1 MITIRQPHEM
11 IADPANIIVRHY
23 AGSLSYGTN
32 LPTSDTDIRGIFCA
46 DEVYH
51 RSPWYTVNEVTIQD
65 EEDSKL
71 YELTK
76 FMQLVVDQNPNILE
90 SLWVDPQHVLTT
102 SAAYD
107 YLVSR
112 RSELLSTKVAFT
124 FSGYAVSQ
132 LKRIKG
138 HNKWINNPQEVDPP
152 KQSQYFSLIQNFTP
166 NKVFKMD
173 HTTLMAINVGHRFVH
188 FGGEIYGIYATS
200 DSKTLFDVNTTIN
213 VDAGIPQTTHNKV
226 PLFVVKF
233 NKDEY
238 LLAKTQWK
246 QYWDWKNNRNE
257 ARSELEEQFG
267 YDTKHAMHLV
277 RLLRMGSEILTTGQ
291 VNVLRPDAP
300 ELLDIRHGKLTYE
313 EVVEYATGMD
323 DQIRNVD
330 YKQSSLRKT
339 VDSKIATDIL
349 FNVQQI
355 IWDGSK

>member
-1 MITIRQPHEM
+1 MITIRQPQQMAE
-11 IADPANIIVRHY
+11 DPANIIVRHY

-51 RSPWYTVNEVTIQD
+51 RSPWFTVNEFSIPN

-90 SLWVDPQHVLTT
+90 SLWVDDSHILTT
-102 SAAYD
+102 SPAYE
-107 YLVSR
+107 YMVSK

-124 FSGYAVSQ
+124 FSGYAISQ

-138 HNKWINNPQEVDPP
+138 HNKWINNPQPVQSPT
-152 KQSQYFSLIQNFTP
+152 QSQFFSLVQNYTP
-166 NKVFKMD
+166 RKVFKVD
-173 HTTLMAINVGHRFVH
+173 HDTLMTINSGHQFVH
-188 FGGEIYGIYATS
+188 YGGEIYGIYETS
-200 DSKTLFDVNTTIN
+200 SNKNLFDRQLTIN
-213 VDAGIPQTTHNKV
+213 IDSGIPQKTRNKV

-233 NKDEY
+233 NKEEY

-246 QYWDWKNNRNE
+246 QYWDWKKNRNDS
-257 ARSELEEQFG
+257 RSVLEEQFG

-291 VNVLRPDAP
+291 VNVLRPDAQ

-313 EVVEYATGMD
+313 EIVEYATDMD
-323 DQIRNVD
+323 DKIRNID
-330 YKQSSLRKT
+330 YKQSSLRKAIDT
-339 VDSKIATDIL
+339 RTATDIL
-349 FNVQQI
+349 FTVQNH
-355 IWDGSK
+355 IWGER